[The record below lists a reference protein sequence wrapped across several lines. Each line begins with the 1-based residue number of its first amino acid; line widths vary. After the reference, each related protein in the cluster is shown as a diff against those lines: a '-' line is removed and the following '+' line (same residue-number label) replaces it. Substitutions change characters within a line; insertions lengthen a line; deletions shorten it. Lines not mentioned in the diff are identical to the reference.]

1 VTRLAA
7 LAIVVALAVSACGGF
22 GGGPAVPEGG
32 AAMSNA
38 TSLPVAVEVNGAWVG
53 TYPAWTEVAGIPIE
67 RGAPPWRVMFLTPDG
82 DPMTSIVVDADR
94 SGMSGRWITRCG
106 TLVVW
111 FGERPGDA
119 LEIDPAAPRP
129 PGPPC
134 T

>member
-7 LAIVVALAVSACGGF
+7 VALVVALAAAGCGGF

-38 TSLPVAVEVNGAWVG
+38 TSLPIAVEVNGDWVG
-53 TYPAWTEVAGIPIE
+53 TYPAWTEAAGIAIE
-67 RGAPPWRVMFLTPDG
+67 RGDPPWRVSFLTPDG
-82 DPMTSIVVDADR
+82 ATAVSISAR
-94 SGMSGRWITRCG
+94 PGQSTSGRWITKCG

-111 FGERPGDA
+111 FGDRPGDA